1 MARIVITHNGQ
12 TLREADLP
20 RGRHTIGRRPDN
32 QLVLEDRTV
41 SGSHAALVVDADGI
55 ELHDLGSTNGTYVN
69 GKRIT
74 TQRISAAD
82 HVRLARVT
90 LELLAEPPPPTPIAC
105 IKILNG
111 PNAGKVLELAKPV
124 ATLGRPRIVVVVIA
138 RQVDGYTAAQ
148 IEGDQVATVNG
159 QPIGKGSPLS
169 DGDQLDVAG
178 TEIQFYYPK

>member
-1 MARIVITHNGQ
+1 MARIVLTHDGQ

-41 SGSHAALVVDADGI
+41 SAAHAALIVDAEGV
-55 ELHDLGSTNGTYVN
+55 ELQDLGSTNGTYVN
-69 GKRIT
+69 GKRVT

-90 LELLAEPPPPTPIAC
+90 LELLAEPPPPTPIAN
-105 IKILNG
+105 IKIING

-138 RQVDGYTAAQ
+138 RQSDGYTAAQ
-148 IEGDQVATVNG
+148 IEGDQIATVNG
-159 QPIGKGSPLS
+159 QPVGKGIPLK
-169 DGDQLDVAG
+169 DGDELDVAG
-178 TEIQFYYPK
+178 TRIKFYYP

>member
-1 MARIVITHNGQ
+1 MARIVLSHDGQ

-41 SGSHAALVVDADGI
+41 SAAHAALIVDAEGV
-55 ELHDLGSTNGTYVN
+55 ELQDLGSTNGTYVN
-69 GKRIT
+69 GKRVT
-74 TQRISAAD
+74 TQRISSAD

-90 LELLAEPPPPTPIAC
+90 LELLAEPPPPTPIAN
-105 IKILNG
+105 IKIING

-138 RQVDGYTAAQ
+138 RQSDGYTAAQ

-159 QPIGKGSPLS
+159 QPVGKGVPLK
-169 DGDQLDVAG
+169 DGDELDVAG
-178 TEIQFYYPK
+178 TQIKFYYP